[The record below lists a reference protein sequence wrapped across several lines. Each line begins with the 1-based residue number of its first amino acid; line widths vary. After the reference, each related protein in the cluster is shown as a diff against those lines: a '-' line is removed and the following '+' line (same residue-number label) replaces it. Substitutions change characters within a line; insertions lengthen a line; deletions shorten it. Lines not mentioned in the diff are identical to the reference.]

1 MAKKT
6 KKVRKQ
12 KAAVVDVKKAAANDK
27 ETRIEV
33 KRVPKS
39 GSAVAKGAA
48 YSVLAGRP
56 SRQVVTAVFGKKGY
70 ALSWIARAA
79 RMNVTPENLCA
90 RFKAEPE
97 QMKAAWASL
106 LEKKPL
112 AFIESL
118 RQIRYSRRHVLS
130 HLSGISG
137 HARFAKGVIR
147 QTNALLLRSRPL
159 GRR

>member
-1 MAKKT
+1 MAKKS
-6 KKVRKQ
+6 KKVRKT

-27 ETRIEV
+27 ETPIEV

-48 YSVLAGRP
+48 YSFLAGRP
-56 SRQVVTAVFGKKGY
+56 SKQAVATVFGKSGY

-97 QMKAAWASL
+97 QVKADWASL
-106 LEKKPL
+106 SEKK
-112 AFIESL
+112 
-118 RQIRYSRRHVLS
+118 
-130 HLSGISG
+130 
-137 HARFAKGVIR
+137 
-147 QTNALLLRSRPL
+147 
-159 GRR
+159 